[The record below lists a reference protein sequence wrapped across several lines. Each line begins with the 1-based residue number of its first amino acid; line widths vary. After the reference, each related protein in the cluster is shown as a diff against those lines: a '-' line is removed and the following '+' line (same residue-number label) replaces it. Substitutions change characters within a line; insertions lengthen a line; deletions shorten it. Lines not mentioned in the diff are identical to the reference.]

1 MKLLISPAALQDIKD
16 IKQYISVDLCSPTAA
31 ERTVRRIISAYTNLL
46 NQPFI
51 GAQLS
56 AKINIDSQFRYLI
69 SGNYL
74 IFYQVNQ
81 DIEIHRIIYG
91 RRDYIKI
98 LFDIA
103 EDIEDLPEDAND

>member
-1 MKLLISPAALQDIKD
+1 MKLLISPAALQDLKD
-16 IKQYISVDLCSPTAA
+16 IKQYISVDLCSPSAA
-31 ERTVRRIISAYTNLL
+31 ERTIRKIISAYSNLL
-46 NQPFI
+46 NQPFM

-56 AKINIDSQFRYLI
+56 AKINIDSQFRYLV

-74 IFYQVNQ
+74 IFYQVNH

-98 LFDIA
+98 LFDFV
-103 EDIEDLPEDAND
+103 DDSEDLPEGTDD

>member
-1 MKLLISPAALQDIKD
+1 MKLLISPAALQDLKD
-16 IKQYISVDLCSPTAA
+16 IKQYISVDLCSPSAT
-31 ERTVRRIISAYTNLL
+31 ERTIRKIISAYSNLL
-46 NQPFI
+46 YQPFI
-51 GAQLS
+51 GTQLS
-56 AKINIDSQFRYLI
+56 AKINIDSQYRYLV

-81 DIEIHRIIYG
+81 DIEIHRVIYG

-103 EDIEDLPEDAND
+103 DDGDDLPDGSDD

>member
-1 MKLLISPAALQDIKD
+1 MKLLISPAALQDLMD

-56 AKINIDSQFRYLI
+56 AKINQYRFTVSI
-69 SGNYL
+69 SYK
-74 IFYQVNQ
+74 
-81 DIEIHRIIYG
+81 R
-91 RRDYIKI
+91 K
-98 LFDIA
+98 
-103 EDIEDLPEDAND
+103 LPDFLSGES